1 MNRKWS
7 KSGGGRLVSAGG
19 VVYKQEDEDIGIVL
33 CGRRDPLRWSLPKG
47 TPDEGETIL
56 ETAIREAQ
64 EETGLKVA
72 VEKPIG
78 SINYWFISPSNQSRY
93 NKTVHYYLMSAQ
105 GGCTKDHDHEFDD
118 VEWFAAN
125 EALNRLTFA
134 NEARI
139 LDQALALIRE
149 KADRS

>member
-1 MNRKWS
+1 MNRKSS
-7 KSGGGRLVSAGG
+7 KGAVGRLVSAGG
-19 VVYKQEDEDIGIVL
+19 VVYKQEGEDIGIVL
-33 CGRRDPLRWSLPKG
+33 CGRREPLRWSLPKG

-64 EETGLKVA
+64 EETGLRVA
-72 VEKPIG
+72 VEEPIG
-78 SINYWFISPSNQSRY
+78 SINYWFVSPSNHTRY
-93 NKTVHYYLMSAQ
+93 NKTVHFYLMSAQ
-105 GGCTKDHDHEFDD
+105 GGCTKDHDPEFDD

-125 EALNRLTFA
+125 EALNRLTFV

-149 KADRS
+149 KADKS